1 MKERIQKLVDELN
14 QYRKEYYTQDQPTVS
29 DSEYDKLYRE
39 LVELEKSNPDLILPD
54 SPTQAVG
61 GLILDGFEKYQ
72 HETPLYSLQD
82 AFSREELDDFDR
94 RVKAEFPNASYMAEL
109 KTVYFKLVQHVV
121 MVQSVKISLKMS
133 NASKTFHTN
142 WKSL

>member
-1 MKERIQKLVDELN
+1 MYEKNVFKNWLMNSN

-72 HETPLYSLQD
+72 HENTI
-82 AFSREELDDFDR
+82 
-94 RVKAEFPNASYMAEL
+94 V
-109 KTVYFKLVQHVV
+109 
-121 MVQSVKISLKMS
+121 
-133 NASKTFHTN
+133 
-142 WKSL
+142 